1 MTLLVKN
8 PIDAYVGAQIKQ
20 RRSVVGMSQTEL
32 ANHLGI
38 TFQQVQ
44 KYENGFN
51 RVSASR
57 LYEIAELLDVPLSS
71 FFEGV
76 EEVIK
81 KKNKKKADKKTQDKA
96 FVKAEE
102 FAKTPKGIDAIKALA
117 SIKDPDVFK
126 TIVALVKS
134 IAAVKS

>member
-20 RRSVVGMSQTEL
+20 RRTAVGMSQTEL

-44 KYENGFN
+44 KYEKGSN

-57 LYEIAELLDVPLSS
+57 LYEIAELLGVRLES
-71 FFEGV
+71 FFVGV

-81 KKNKKKADKKTQDKA
+81 KKDAKKANKSIKDKTLAKFDEFLSTPGGVDMIKA
-96 FVKAEE
+96 FVE
-102 FAKTPKGIDAIKALA
+102 ID
-117 SIKDPDVFK
+117 DPAVRK
-126 TIVALVKS
+126 QIAALVKS
-134 IAAVKS
+134 VSSAP

>member
-20 RRSVVGMSQTEL
+20 RRTAVGMSQTEL

-44 KYENGFN
+44 KYEKGSN

-57 LYEIAELLDVPLSS
+57 LYEIAELLSVKLES
-71 FFEGV
+71 FFVGV
-76 EEVIK
+76 EEVIN
-81 KKNKKKADKKTQDKA
+81 KKNTKKADKRAKDKTLAKFDEFISKPSGVDMIKA
-96 FVKAEE
+96 FVE
-102 FAKTPKGIDAIKALA
+102 IDDPAVRKQIASFIKSVSSA
-117 SIKDPDVFK
+117 P
-126 TIVALVKS
+126 
-134 IAAVKS
+134 